1 MWCIK
6 HDMLKI
12 TTQSPCGFSRA
23 VQNKKMKGLIRQ
35 CWVYTVVN
43 YSLWLWPW
51 YGVSLCSNTQPHE
64 VPGDKLIYLH
74 SKLYSTGPKPPSCNR
89 TTRKMTQW
97 LSSERKPVWMKEIN
111 VGFRCNFLSHPCSLS
126 PQELTELLTPAHIQG
141 GVFAQ
146 KNCGS
151 KKKKEKNTAE
161 SEV

>member
-1 MWCIK
+1 MIC
-6 HDMLKI
+6 LKL
-12 TTQSPCGFSRA
+12 QPKDLAGFLGQR
-23 VQNKKMKGLIRQ
+23 KTRKLKGLIRQ
-35 CWVYTVVN
+35 CRVYTVVN

-51 YGVSLCSNTQPHE
+51 NGVSLYSNTQPHE

-89 TTRKMTQW
+89 STRKMTQW
-97 LSSERKPVWMKEIN
+97 LSSEKKLVWIKEIN
-111 VGFRCNFLSHPCSLS
+111 VGFPYNFLSHPCSLS
-126 PQELTELLTPAHIQG
+126 PQELNELSTPAHIRG

-151 KKKKEKNTAE
+151 KKKKNTAE